1 MFVVNRTAEVGQ
13 DPGNEAKGKGSV
25 TADDGG
31 ATEDKTESLHTVCWE
46 FTLNVFFFFCRTVPC
61 SIQQCWTRPPHRS
74 ELHFDL
80 ALFPLSVVV
89 VEDNLQICQS

>member
-31 ATEDKTESLHTVCWE
+31 ATEDKTEPYIQSVGSSLSM
-46 FTLNVFFFFCRTVPC
+46 FFFLLQNC
-61 SIQQCWTRPPHRS
+61 
-74 ELHFDL
+74 
-80 ALFPLSVVV
+80 ALQYSAMLDKASTPK
-89 VEDNLQICQS
+89 

>member
-31 ATEDKTESLHTVCWE
+31 ATEDKMEPLHTVCWE
-46 FTLNVFFFFCRTVPC
+46 FTLNVFF
-61 SIQQCWTRPPHRS
+61 SS
-74 ELHFDL
+74 AELCPAVFSN
-80 ALFPLSVVV
+80 AG
-89 VEDNLQICQS
+89 QSFHTKVSFIIILT